1 MKITVELTPFE
12 LDRVVHLLEKLHWQ
26 DIRNRAA
33 HDDEDAYTIQAA
45 MVKLR
50 SQLNE

>member
-1 MKITVELTPFE
+1 MKLTVELTPFE
-12 LDRVVHLLEKLHWQ
+12 LDRVVHLLNKLDWHH
-26 DIRNRAA
+26 IRDCAA
-33 HDDEDAYTIQAA
+33 RNDDEAYIIQAA